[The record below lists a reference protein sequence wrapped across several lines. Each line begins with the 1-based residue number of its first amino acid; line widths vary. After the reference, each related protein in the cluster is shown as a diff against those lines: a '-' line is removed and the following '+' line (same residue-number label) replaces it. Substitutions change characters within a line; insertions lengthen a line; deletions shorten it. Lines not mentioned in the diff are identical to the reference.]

1 MKKIIIIIFSSLLLY
16 GCIGVSSQGVLGT
29 GVSIY
34 TDPRTLG
41 TQIDD
46 SIMQKS
52 LGIRIAQV
60 NSKYIISVSTK
71 VGFLIDGHI
80 FLKGTVDTVDEKIL
94 MTKLAWKIE
103 GARSVKN
110 NLKVKDKFSLKNE
123 AKDLLITSQIK
134 VALLANKKVKSVN
147 YQINTVNQI
156 IYIFGIAQNEEE
168 RREVINEGKQI
179 LDVKN
184 VDATIFLVNDLSQNK
199 K

>member
-1 MKKIIIIIFSSLLLY
+1 MKKIIIIIFSCLVLY
-16 GCIGVSSQGVLGT
+16 GCVGVSSQGVLGT

-52 LGIRIAQV
+52 LSIRVAQV
-60 NSKYIISVSTK
+60 NSKYILTVSTK
-71 VGFLIDGHI
+71 VIDGHI
-80 FLKGTVDTVDEKIL
+80 YLNGTVDTVDEKIL
-94 MTKLAWKIE
+94 LTKLAWKIE
-103 GARSVKN
+103 GARTVKN

-184 VDATIFLVNDLSQNK
+184 VDATIFLVSDLSQNK

>member
-1 MKKIIIIIFSSLLLY
+1 MKKIILIFFSLFILY
-16 GCIGVSSQGVLGT
+16 GCVGVSSQGVLGT
-29 GVSIY
+29 GVTIY
-34 TDPRTLG
+34 TDPRSLG

-52 LGIRIAQV
+52 LSIRVAQV
-60 NSKYIISVSTK
+60 NSKYILSVSTK
-71 VGFLIDGHI
+71 VIDGHI
-80 FLKGTVDTVDEKIL
+80 YLNGTVDTVDEKIL
-94 MTKLAWKIE
+94 LTKLAWKIE

-184 VDATIFLVNDLSQNK
+184 VDATIFLVSDLSQNK

>member
-16 GCIGVSSQGVLGT
+16 GCVGVSSQGVLGT

-71 VGFLIDGHI
+71 VIDGHI

-134 VALLANKKVKSVN
+134 VALLANKKVKSVY

>member
-1 MKKIIIIIFSSLLLY
+1 MKKIIIIFFSLFILY
-16 GCIGVSSQGVLGT
+16 GCVGVSSQGVLGT

-34 TDPRTLG
+34 TDPRSLG

-46 SIMQKS
+46 SIIQKS
-52 LGIRIAQV
+52 LSIRVAQV
-60 NSKYIISVSTK
+60 NSKYILLVSTK
-71 VGFLIDGHI
+71 VIDGHI
-80 FLKGTVDTVDEKIL
+80 YLNGTVDTVDEKIL
-94 MTKLAWKIE
+94 LTKLAWKIE
-103 GARSVKN
+103 GARTVKN

-184 VDATIFLVNDLSQNK
+184 VDATIFLVSDLSQNK

>member
-1 MKKIIIIIFSSLLLY
+1 MVLY
-16 GCIGVSSQGVLGT
+16 GCVGVSSQGVLGT

-71 VGFLIDGHI
+71 VIDGHI

>member
-1 MKKIIIIIFSSLLLY
+1 MKKIILIFFSLFILY
-16 GCIGVSSQGVLGT
+16 GCVGVSSQGVLGT
-29 GVSIY
+29 GVTIY
-34 TDPRTLG
+34 TDPRSLG

-52 LGIRIAQV
+52 LSIRVAQV
-60 NSKYIISVSTK
+60 NSKYILTVSTK
-71 VGFLIDGHI
+71 VIDGHI
-80 FLKGTVDTVDEKIL
+80 YLNGTVDTVDEKIL
-94 MTKLAWKIE
+94 LTKLAWKIE
-103 GARSVKN
+103 GARTVKN

-184 VDATIFLVNDLSQNK
+184 VDATIFLVSDLSQNK

>member
-16 GCIGVSSQGVLGT
+16 GCVGVSSQGVLGT

-71 VGFLIDGHI
+71 VIDGHI

-134 VALLANKKVKSVN
+134 VALLANKKVKSAN

>member
-1 MKKIIIIIFSSLLLY
+1 MKKTLIIFFFLFILY
-16 GCIGVSSQGVLGT
+16 GCVGVSSQGVLGT
-29 GVSIY
+29 GVTIY
-34 TDPRTLG
+34 TDPRSLG

-52 LGIRIAQV
+52 LSIRVAQV
-60 NSKYIISVSTK
+60 NSKYILTVSTK
-71 VGFLIDGHI
+71 VIDGHI
-80 FLKGTVDTVDEKIL
+80 YLNGTVDTVDEKIL
-94 MTKLAWKIE
+94 LTKLAWKIE
-103 GARSVKN
+103 GARTVKN

-168 RREVINEGKQI
+168 RRVVINEGKQI

-184 VDATIFLVNDLSQNK
+184 VDATIFLVSDLSQNK

>member
-16 GCIGVSSQGVLGT
+16 GCVGVSSKGVLGT

-71 VGFLIDGHI
+71 VIDGHI

>member
-1 MKKIIIIIFSSLLLY
+1 MKKIVIIIFSSLVLY
-16 GCIGVSSQGVLGT
+16 GCVGVSSQGVLGT

-71 VGFLIDGHI
+71 VIDGHI

>member
-1 MKKIIIIIFSSLLLY
+1 MKKIILIFFSLLVLY
-16 GCIGVSSQGVLGT
+16 GCVGVSSQGVLGT
-29 GVSIY
+29 GVTIY
-34 TDPRTLG
+34 TDPRSLG

-52 LGIRIAQV
+52 LSIRVAQV
-60 NSKYIISVSTK
+60 NSKYILLVSTK
-71 VGFLIDGHI
+71 VIDGHI
-80 FLKGTVDTVDEKIL
+80 YLNGTVDTVDEKIL
-94 MTKLAWKIE
+94 LTKLAWKIE
-103 GARSVKN
+103 GARTVKN

-184 VDATIFLVNDLSQNK
+184 VDATIFLVSDLSQNK